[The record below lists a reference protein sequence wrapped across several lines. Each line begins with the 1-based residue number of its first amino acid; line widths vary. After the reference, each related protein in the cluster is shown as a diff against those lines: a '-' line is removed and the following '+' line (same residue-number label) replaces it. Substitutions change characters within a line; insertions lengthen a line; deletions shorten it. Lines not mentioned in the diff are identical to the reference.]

1 MANRGIK
8 TFRILIMGLPGAGKT
23 TLALN
28 LMNLL
33 HPRVTWL
40 NADEVRKKYNDWDFS
55 QEGRLRQSTRMRQLS
70 DKAQTKYVIADFVCP
85 LPEMRRIYDPH
96 FTVWLDTINEGRFED
111 TNRAFVVPDYYDIRV
126 TEQDA
131 GKWAK
136 EIYEQISHK
145 I

>member
-1 MANRGIK
+1 MTK
-8 TFRILIMGLPGAGKT
+8 RILIMGLPGAGKT

-28 LMNLL
+28 LINYLQ
-33 HPRVTWL
+33 PDVIWL

-55 QEGRLRQSTRMRQLS
+55 SEGRLRQSTRMRELA

-85 LPEMRRIYDPH
+85 LPEMRGIYDPH
-96 FTVWLDTINEGRFED
+96 FTIWLDTIIESRFQD
-111 TNRAFVVPDYYDIRV
+111 TNQVFVAPDYYNVRV

-131 GKWAK
+131 GRWAK